1 MGQESERRRGKK
13 GRTEKKDG
21 QVRAAGGAKKKKS
34 TRKKEAVCKAP
45 AFIRGGRS
53 KRRSSQCVSLV
64 FSCSARAKNSLIDC

>member
-1 MGQESERRRGKK
+1 MGKESERGRGKK

-34 TRKKEAVCKAP
+34 TRKKEAVCQAP
-45 AFIRGGRS
+45 AFICGGRS
-53 KRRSSQCVSLV
+53 KRSSQCVSLV